1 MVAALITYGI
11 ILLLYFVLSRLDRVS
26 SWMDEAEFKEEDA
39 PQREDEEY
47 KWSDN
52 IKGYKKEED

>member
-1 MVAALITYGI
+1 MVALFII
-11 ILLLYFVLSRLDRVS
+11 SVILLLVLYFVSCLDGIA
-26 SWMDEAEFKEEDA
+26 SWIDEARFEEEDA

-52 IKGYKKEED
+52 IKGYKE

>member
-1 MVAALITYGI
+1 MVVLFI
-11 ILLLYFVLSRLDRVS
+11 ISAVLLLVLYFMSCLDRIS
-26 SWMDEAEFKEEDA
+26 SWMDEAKFEEENA

-52 IKGYKKEED
+52 IKGYSE

>member
-1 MVAALITYGI
+1 MAILFI
-11 ILLLYFVLSRLDRVS
+11 ISAVLLLALYFMSCLDGIS
-26 SWMDEAEFKEEDA
+26 SWMDEVRLEEENA

-52 IKGYKKEED
+52 IKGYKE

>member
-1 MVAALITYGI
+1 MVAVLITYGI
-11 ILLLYFVLSRLDRVS
+11 LLLIYFVLSRLDRIS
-26 SWMDEAEFKEEDA
+26 SWMDEAEFEEEDA

-52 IKGYKKEED
+52 IKGYKE

>member
-1 MVAALITYGI
+1 MIMVVIYSDV
-11 ILLLYFVLSRLDRVS
+11 LLVCLFVLSMQDAISR
-26 SWMDEAEFKEEDA
+26 WIDEARFEEEDA

-52 IKGYKKEED
+52 IKGYKE

>member
-1 MVAALITYGI
+1 MVAALITYS
-11 ILLLYFVLSRLDRVS
+11 ILLIICFVLSKLDGIS
-26 SWMDEAEFKEEDA
+26 SWMDEAKFEEDT

-52 IKGYKKEED
+52 IKGYKE

>member
-1 MVAALITYGI
+1 MVVLFI
-11 ILLLYFVLSRLDRVS
+11 ISVVLLLALYFMSCLDGIS
-26 SWMDEAEFKEEDA
+26 SWMDEVRLEEENT

-52 IKGYKKEED
+52 IKGYKE